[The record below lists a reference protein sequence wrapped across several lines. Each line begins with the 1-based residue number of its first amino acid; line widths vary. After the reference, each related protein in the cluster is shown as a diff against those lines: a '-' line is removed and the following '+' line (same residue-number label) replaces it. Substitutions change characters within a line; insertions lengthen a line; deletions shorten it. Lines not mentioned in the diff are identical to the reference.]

1 METAVPTG
9 TFIQNGHVSVHSE
22 KEIWKSLINFE
33 LFTYNERSKQLCL
46 KKYVCVF
53 YSLEAQDLG
62 GPSNLIF
69 NRGNPDEAEE
79 DIDSD
84 TDDIDHTGEK
94 DPSNGL

>member
-1 METAVPTG
+1 MCMCLVY
-9 TFIQNGHVSVHSE
+9 
-22 KEIWKSLINFE
+22 IWL
-33 LFTYNERSKQLCL
+33 
-46 KKYVCVF
+46 F

-79 DIDSD
+79 DVDSD